1 MVKTLLPSQNL
12 YCGGMTTIVVPTL
25 WWHDYHHVT
34 YTVVKW
40 LPLLYLHYANMT
52 TNMVPTMW
60 WHDYNCAT
68 YTMVTWQ
75 PADQHCGD
83 MLIRLGFTLW
93 WHDLS
98 WYLHVVTL
106 QPSSILWWH
115 DYQHQTNT
123 VVTWLLEGDVHC
135 GDMTTIMVPTLWNL
149 YCGST
154 TSNMR
159 FTLKWPDCCQRIY
172 TVMTWRPPTYPLS
185 GDWNSI
191 MLPPFWWHD
200 LYHGTYTAMNAL
212 PFWYLHYGDMTTIR
226 VPTL

>member
-1 MVKTLLPSQNL
+1 
-12 YCGGMTTIVVPTL
+12 MTTIVLPTL
-25 WWHDYHHVT
+25 WWHDSQQT
-34 YTVVKW
+34 NTVVTCW
-40 LPLLYLHYANMT
+40 SGWDLP
-52 TNMVPTMW
+52 
-60 WHDYNCAT
+60 
-68 YTMVTWQ
+68 
-75 PADQHCGD
+75 CGD
-83 MLIRLGFTLW
+83 MIYHGIYT
-93 WHDLS
+93 
-98 WYLHVVTL
+98 VVTL

-191 MLPPFWWHD
+191 MLYLHSGDMTFIMAPTLQWTHYHSGTYTMVIWQPSEYLHCSDLTTNVVSTLWWYH
-200 LYHGTYTAMNAL
+200 YHHGTYTGVTWL
-212 PFWYLHYGDMTTIR
+212 PLWYLHRGDITTIM